1 MGSDDVSVGRAP
13 SEAGLSAGPA
23 DAGSAEGG
31 PVRAVFDF
39 TLDPSMWEDL
49 LYGSTAYG
57 RARAL
62 YFQGFTIFFGGLTL
76 LVIFLLCRNKF
87 DGDGVEVLLISL
99 GITLLSALCGF
110 PLWPSCCWVLVLAW
124 NSWPQ
129 WFDFPGWSGPEGREA
144 VRQFNV
150 KEYGPRWLSRARLLV
165 DESGVELLVSVRG
178 EVNAVRSAWADLD
191 CVRVTPRSVVLS
203 PSARYGWSMDL
214 LAYVPFAGVAGVTPG
229 AVVVDR
235 RVLSDVDGFVAFA
248 RARMALAKRGV
259 LQERYA
265 GSGGGRR
272 RWWDRFMAWL
282 WEDDRLSWRYERRV
296 MPQIF

>member
-1 MGSDDVSVGRAP
+1 MGSDDVSVGRAS

-57 RARAL
+57 RAKRL
-62 YFQGFTIFFGGLTL
+62 QFQGFTAFLGGLIL
-76 LVIFLLCRNKF
+76 LSLFSFYRDGF
-87 DGDGVEVLLISL
+87 DGEGVKYFWLFLVLI
-99 GITLLSALCGF
+99 LSVALFGF
-110 PLWPSCCWVLVLAW
+110 PLWPSCWWELGIAW

-214 LAYVPFAGVAGVTPG
+214 LAYVPFAGVAGVAPG

-248 RARMALAKRGV
+248 RARMALAKRGGV
-259 LQERYA
+259 A
-265 GSGGGRR
+265 GAVCGF
-272 RWWDRFMAWL
+272 RWRPSSLVGPVHGVVVAG
-282 WEDDRLSWRYERRV
+282 
-296 MPQIF
+296 